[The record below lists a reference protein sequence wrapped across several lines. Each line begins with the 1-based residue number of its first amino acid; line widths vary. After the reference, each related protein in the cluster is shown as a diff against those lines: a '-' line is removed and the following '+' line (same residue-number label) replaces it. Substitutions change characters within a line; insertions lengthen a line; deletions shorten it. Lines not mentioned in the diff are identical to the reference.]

1 MNKQR
6 PTCNH
11 CDVWLDYQV
20 VKVALSEAE
29 ELSQANWNEIRH
41 LQDRIIQL
49 ETAFR
54 LAGLEIPPEE

>member
-1 MNKQR
+1 MNKQK
-6 PTCNH
+6 PACNY

-20 VKVALSEAE
+20 AKEALSEAE

-41 LQDRIIQL
+41 LQDRIVQL